1 MVSSTESMS
10 KSPVTRGWVHC
21 LLRVLDW
28 CVLSVLACFI
38 SRLPASASRESDHV
52 SAAAGSTDSWQDV
65 GRMCSSYFFNASR
78 AYWIDDDGQKWSGGA
93 DMAEPQAG
101 LQLMLKFL
109 MP

>member
-1 MVSSTESMS
+1 MS
-10 KSPVTRGWVHC
+10 QPP
-21 LLRVLDW
+21 LDQ
-28 CVLSVLACFI
+28 
-38 SRLPASASRESDHV
+38 R
-52 SAAAGSTDSWQDV
+52 TV

-78 AYWIDDDGQKWSGGA
+78 AYYWIDDDGQKWSGGA